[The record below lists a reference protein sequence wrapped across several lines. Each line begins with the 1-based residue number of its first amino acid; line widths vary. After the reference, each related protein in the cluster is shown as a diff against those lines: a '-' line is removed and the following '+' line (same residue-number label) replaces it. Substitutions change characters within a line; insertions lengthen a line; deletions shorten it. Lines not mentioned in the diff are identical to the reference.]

1 MSGSVEERV
10 AAGVA
15 WLDEHVP
22 DWLGRIDLNRLELAA
37 CTQCV
42 LGQLF
47 GDYNDAPSDASNRGE
62 LLGFDRALAA
72 ADWDSLSGHELSGAV
87 SSEYRSLNAEWRRVI
102 ESRRASAVID
112 HG

>member
-1 MSGSVEERV
+1 MSASVEERV

-22 DWLGRIDLNRLELAA
+22 DWPDRIKLPELDLKSCLN
-37 CTQCV
+37 CV

-47 GDYNDAPSDASNRGE
+47 GDFDEAPYAARDHAQP
-62 LLGFDRALAA
+62 LGFDRVLPPEVDRLSWTAIESAIE
-72 ADWDSLSGHELSGAV
+72 ADYEA
-87 SSEYRSLNAEWRRVI
+87 LNAEWRRVI
-102 ESRRASAVID
+102 ESRRAEAVID